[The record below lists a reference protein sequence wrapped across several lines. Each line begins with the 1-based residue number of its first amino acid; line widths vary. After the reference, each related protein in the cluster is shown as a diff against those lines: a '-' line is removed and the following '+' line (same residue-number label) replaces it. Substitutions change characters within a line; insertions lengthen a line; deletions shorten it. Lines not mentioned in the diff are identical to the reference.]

1 MQPRKGEVGK
11 MVTKKRLG
19 ERRIRM
25 AIITLSR
32 ELGSLGTEIADM
44 LSSSL
49 GYSKLDKDSLEVLL
63 KELGMT
69 EKQFEQDDE
78 KQPGFWEQFTLQK
91 FRYIDFMKAAMYRF
105 AAEKDCIVV
114 GRGANIIFRG
124 VPGTLRLRIIA
135 PREVRVARL
144 RERLDIDEQH
154 ALHLIHQSD
163 QDRAGYH
170 KYFFN
175 AIWDSSANYDLVV
188 NTAGISPAET
198 CDAVLAL
205 LRSST
210 YAGAGGLA
218 RNILHNLR
226 IAQDVLMAI
235 LYRERILVLSLEV
248 VCKDGVVTLD
258 GAVRSQATLELCVKI
273 ASAVKGVTKVVNNLN
288 VVEYAYYSTV

>member
-1 MQPRKGEVGK
+1 
-11 MVTKKRLG
+11 
-19 ERRIRM
+19 M
-25 AIITLSR
+25 AIITISR
-32 ELGSLGTEIADM
+32 ELGSLGTKIADM

-69 EKQFEQDDE
+69 EKQFERDDE

-91 FRYIDFMKAAMYRF
+91 FRYLDFMKAAMYRF

-114 GRGANIIFRG
+114 GRGANIIFQG

-144 RERLDIDEQH
+144 RERLGIDEQR
-154 ALHLIHQSD
+154 ALHMIHQSD

-198 CDAVLAL
+198 CDAVSAL
-205 LRSST
+205 LRSPT
-210 YAGAGGLA
+210 YANAGGLA
-218 RNILHNLR
+218 RNVLLNLR
-226 IAQDVLMAI
+226 IAQEVIVAI
-235 LYRERILVLSLEV
+235 LYRERVLVLSLEV
-248 VCKDGVVTLD
+248 VCKEGVVTLV
-258 GAVRSQATLELCVKI
+258 GKVRTQAALELCVKI
-273 ASAVKGVTKVVNNLN
+273 AGTVEGVARVVNNLE
-288 VVEYAYYSTV
+288 VVEYVYYSAV

>member
-1 MQPRKGEVGK
+1 
-11 MVTKKRLG
+11 
-19 ERRIRM
+19 M

-32 ELGSLGTEIADM
+32 ELGSLGTKIADM

-69 EKQFEQDDE
+69 EKQFERDDE

-91 FRYIDFMKAAMYRF
+91 FRYLDFMKAAMYRF
-105 AAEKDCIVV
+105 AAEKDCIIV

-144 RERLDIDEQH
+144 RERLGIDEQH
-154 ALHLIHQSD
+154 ALHVIHQSD

-175 AIWDSSANYDLVV
+175 AIWDSSADYDLMV

-198 CDAVLAL
+198 CDLVSAL
-205 LRSST
+205 LRSPA
-210 YAGAGGLA
+210 YANTGGLG
-218 RNILHNLR
+218 RNVLRDLR
-226 IAQDVLMAI
+226 IAQDVIVAI
-235 LYRERILVLSLEV
+235 LYRERVLVLSLEV
-248 VCKDGVVTLD
+248 VCKEGVVTLD
-258 GAVRSQATLELCVKI
+258 GTVRTQAALELCVKI
-273 ASAVKGVTKVVNNLN
+273 AGTVEGVARVVNNLE
-288 VVEYAYYSTV
+288 VVEYVYYSGV

>member
-1 MQPRKGEVGK
+1 
-11 MVTKKRLG
+11 
-19 ERRIRM
+19 M

-32 ELGSLGTEIADM
+32 ELGSLGTRIADM
-44 LSSSL
+44 LSSNL

-78 KQPGFWEQFTLQK
+78 KQPAFWEQFTLQK
-91 FRYIDFMKAAMYRF
+91 LRYLDFMKAAMYRF
-105 AAEKDCIVV
+105 AAKMDCIVI

-124 VPGTLRLRIIA
+124 IPGTLRLRIIA

-154 ALHLIHQSD
+154 ALRMIHQSD
-163 QDRAGYH
+163 HDRAGYH

-198 CDAVLAL
+198 CDAVSTL
-205 LRSST
+205 LRSPA
-210 YAGAGGLA
+210 YAGAGDRAQIAL
-218 RNILHNLR
+218 LDLR
-226 IAQDVLMAI
+226 ITQDVIIAI

-248 VCKDGVVTLD
+248 VCKEGVVTLD
-258 GAVRSQATLELCVKI
+258 GTVRSQAVPELCVKI
-273 ASAVKGVTKVVNNLN
+273 AGTVRGVAKVVNNLK
-288 VVEYAYYSTV
+288 VVEYVYYAGV